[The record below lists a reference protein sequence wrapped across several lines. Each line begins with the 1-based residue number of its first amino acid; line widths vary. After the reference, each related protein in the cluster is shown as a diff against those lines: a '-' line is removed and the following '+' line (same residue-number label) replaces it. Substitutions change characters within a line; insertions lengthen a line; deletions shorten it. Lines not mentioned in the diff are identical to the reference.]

1 MLLNDSPICLL
12 RQELL
17 QRQLTKFVPELSQEE
32 IRLFLASSENKLG
45 FFFKKPS
52 LTTDQSSVLDMSSLS
67 KTQQSL
73 LRNKKSSWSAW
84 KPYPSPFSPSDISL
98 SSGDYQDWILAIA
111 EEFPDRSELLEFAR
125 KSALQGTVHHTVIR
139 DLMFFSRSNCPLG
152 TTHQIKTLPGL
163 RLIRSETE
171 FAKLYEIATFNVY
184 RTYRDQQLARKIGR
198 TPKQRTPK
206 QLGKLQDEQR
216 ITPLS
221 SFDIKVLQ
229 LRGLIFSTSK
239 KIVKYAVN
247 RIRKRSISL

>member
-1 MLLNDSPICLL
+1 
-12 RQELL
+12 
-17 QRQLTKFVPELSQEE
+17 
-32 IRLFLASSENKLG
+32 
-45 FFFKKPS
+45 
-52 LTTDQSSVLDMSSLS
+52 MSSLS

-125 KSALQGTVHHTVIR
+125 KSALHGTVHHTFIR
-139 DLMFFSRSNCPLG
+139 DLMFFSRGNCPLG
-152 TTHQIKTLPGL
+152 PTHQIKTLPSL

-171 FAKLYEIATFNVY
+171 FTKLHEIATFNIY

-198 TPKQRTPK
+198 TPKQV
-206 QLGKLQDEQR
+206 GKLQDRQR
-216 ITPLS
+216 ITPMS

-229 LRGLIFSTSK
+229 LRGIIFSVSK
-239 KIVKYAVN
+239 KFAKHAMN
-247 RIRKRSISL
+247 KIRKNGTSL

>member
-17 QRQLTKFVPELSQEE
+17 RRQLTKFVPKLSQEE

-45 FFFKKPS
+45 FFFRKPP
-52 LTTDQSSVLDMSSLS
+52 LTTDESSVLDVSSLS

-73 LRNKKSSWSAW
+73 ICNKKGIWLAW
-84 KPYPSPFSPSDISL
+84 KPYLSPFSASDISL
-98 SSGDYQDWILAIA
+98 SSGDYQDWIWAIA

-125 KSALQGTVHHTVIR
+125 KSALHGTVHHTVIR
-139 DLMFFSRSNCPLG
+139 DLMFFSRGDSPLG
-152 TTHQIKTLPGL
+152 PTHQIKTLPGL
-163 RLIRSETE
+163 RHIRSETE

-198 TPKQRTPK
+198 TPKQ
-206 QLGKLQDEQR
+206 LGKLQDEQR

-229 LRGLIFSTSK
+229 LRGLIFSTAK
-239 KIVKYAVN
+239 KIVKHAVN
-247 RIRKRSISL
+247 KISKKSISL